1 MLNELFGIN
10 DEEKIEDM
18 ISFSKNL
25 EKIENIILDAI
36 NDKKILINLVDNFF
50 NLLNTGD
57 LIRNKNRNQNEI
69 TIKLVTIL
77 KRLEYIKK
85 GQDY

>member
-36 NDKKILINLVDNFF
+36 NDKK
-50 NLLNTGD
+50 
-57 LIRNKNRNQNEI
+57 
-69 TIKLVTIL
+69 
-77 KRLEYIKK
+77 Y
-85 GQDY
+85 

>member
-69 TIKLVTIL
+69 TINLVTIL
-77 KRLEYIKK
+77 KRLEDIKK